1 MGAIL
6 ALLIPLIP
14 GLIQGIEKIFVK
26 PAPIPGAPVPPA
38 APVPTGTDKMDA
50 IVQSLRAIFEKLLA
64 TGIVPPGTAVTD
76 DALRGAIEA
85 EFQRL
90 KGTGQLTQAPA
101 LGALY
106 LVQGNVT
113 PIKLG

>member
-14 GLIQGIEKIFVK
+14 SLIQGVEKIFVK
-26 PAPIPGAPVPPA
+26 PAPATPTPN
-38 APVPTGTDKMDA
+38 APVPTGTDKQDA
-50 IVQSLRAIFEKLLA
+50 IVQSLRAIFDKLLA
-64 TGIVPPGTAVTD
+64 TGIVPPGTTVTD

-90 KGTGQLTQAPA
+90 KGTGQLAQPTT